1 MTAHNRQIKR
11 IPTFDSEDE
20 EREFWATH
28 DTTDYFDLSEA
39 TLIRSPAELDA
50 FFDLHCPKT
59 VSVSLPGR
67 LINELKALAHKRN
80 VPFDDLISR
89 FLAERIEQETRS

>member
-1 MTAHNRQIKR
+1 MIAPSQHLKK
-11 IPTFDSEDE
+11 IPKFESEDE

-28 DTTDYFDLSEA
+28 DLTDYVDISEA

-67 LINELKALAHKRN
+67 LINELKALAHKQN